1 MAKLVRKTVT
11 AAAKAGKS
19 RGRAAK
25 AAASPVGGPNS
36 AKWLE
41 LSSKFEAGCMSQ
53 QAAIVLDR
61 GEGVK
66 LWDVDGREYID
77 WTSGVLVTNVGHCHP
92 KLVKAVQ
99 DQVARLM
106 NVYDF
111 PTPPRLELAR
121 RLVQLMPSNLNRA
134 FLLTTGSEAT
144 EAAMRLAKRYTGRN
158 GIISFWGGFHGRTL
172 GAMSV
177 GGKMSGKRGFG
188 QMVPG
193 VTFSPYAY
201 CYRCPF
207 DTTCDK
213 CDFMCAS
220 WLDKVVATASS
231 GDIAGLIIEPYQGA
245 SGFIIPPKGFLPRVQ
260 QWCQDNDV
268 LFILDEVQASFG
280 RTGKM
285 FALEHENLRPNM
297 LCLGKGIGSGVT
309 TAALMSEQ
317 RIFQCLTP
325 GEMSSTHG
333 GNPVCTAGSLAVLDI
348 FKEEKLE
355 DNSAEI
361 GEYMLGRFQKMQRK
375 SRYLGDVRG
384 MGLVMGLEF
393 VKDKKSKEPDAEL
406 TVEIINRCVANG
418 LLVGRVGFYGNV
430 IRVAPPLVIT
440 RDQAAQSCDI
450 MEKVLAEL
458 NGD

>member
-1 MAKLVRKTVT
+1 MANVARKSVS
-11 AAAKAGKS
+11 AAGKGSGSADVVSGPKSAELLKVS
-19 RGRAAK
+19 RDY
-25 AAASPVGGPNS
+25 
-36 AKWLE
+36 
-41 LSSKFEAGCMSQ
+41 EAGCMSQ
-53 QAAIVLDR
+53 QAAVVLER
-61 GEGVK
+61 GEGVR

-121 RLVQLMPSNLNRA
+121 RLVELMPENLNRA

-144 EAAMRLAKRYTGRN
+144 EAAIRLAKRYTGRN
-158 GIISFWGGFHGRTL
+158 GLMAFWGGFHGRTL
-172 GAMSV
+172 GAMSA
-177 GGKMSGKRGFG
+177 GGKMTGKRGFG

-207 DTTCDK
+207 GTTCDK

-220 WLDKVVATASS
+220 WLDKVVANASS
-231 GDIAGLIIEPYQGA
+231 GDIGALIIEPYQGA
-245 SGFIIPPKGFLPRVQ
+245 SGFIIPPEGFLTRVQ
-260 QWCQDNDV
+260 QWCKDNDV

-317 RIFQCLTP
+317 RLFECLSP

-333 GNPVCTAGSLAVLDI
+333 GNPLCTAGSLAVLDI

-361 GEYMLGRFQKMQRK
+361 GRHMLERFRKMQRNSK
-375 SRYLGDVRG
+375 YLGDVRG
-384 MGLVMGLEF
+384 QGLVMGLEF
-393 VKDKKSKEPDAEL
+393 VKDKKTKEPDAAL
-406 TVEIINRCVANG
+406 TMEIINRCVSHG
-418 LLVGRVGFYGNV
+418 LLMGRVGFYGNV
-430 IRVAPPLVIT
+430 IRVAPPLVIN
-440 RDQAAQSCDI
+440 RDQAERSCDI
-450 MEKVLAEL
+450 LEGVLAEL
-458 NGD
+458 NG